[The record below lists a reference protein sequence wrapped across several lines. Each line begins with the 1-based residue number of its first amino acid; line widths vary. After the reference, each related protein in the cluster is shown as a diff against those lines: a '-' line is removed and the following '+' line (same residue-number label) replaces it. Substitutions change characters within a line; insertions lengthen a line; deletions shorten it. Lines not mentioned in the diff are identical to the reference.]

1 MSEPFRLALVGC
13 GGIASAWLRPLG
25 DRDDVRIVALV
36 DAVEASARS
45 RAGEFGIDA
54 PIFTS
59 VEQALRETSPDVV
72 CNLTPPALHHPVTLV
87 AFDAGCHVF
96 TEKPLAASLDQAAE
110 LIDAADR
117 AGRRLSV
124 MQNRRYMPTIR
135 GLREAVTG
143 GTIGTPGLVGV
154 DFFRGP
160 HFGGFRDEMDS
171 PLLLDMAIHTFD
183 ATRFITGGRPVAAT
197 CTEFNPPGSWYRGAA
212 AALCNFELA
221 DGPLVSYRG
230 SWAATGFPT
239 SWESAWRVVGSRG
252 TALWSGDSTP
262 RCQVEAEGEGFEHAT
277 REFETTT
284 AWEGRSGHGGCID
297 EMLTA
302 LGEGRPAETDAHD
315 NVHSL
320 AMVLAAV
327 ASSAAGGRRIE
338 IAEDGRSIST

>member
-1 MSEPFRLALVGC
+1 MSEPFRLAVVGC
-13 GGIASAWLRPLG
+13 GGIAPAWLGPLR
-25 DRDDVRIVALV
+25 DRTDARVVALV
-36 DAVEASARS
+36 DAVESNARS
-45 RAGEFGIDA
+45 RAVEFELDA
-54 PIFTS
+54 PVFTGL
-59 VEQALRETSPDVV
+59 EEALSSTRPDVV
-72 CNLTPPALHHPVTLV
+72 CNLTPPSLHHPVSL
-87 AFDAGCHVF
+87 AALAAGCHVF
-96 TEKPLAASLDQAAE
+96 TEKPLAAGLEQAAD

-124 MQNRRYMPTIR
+124 MQNRRYLPTIR

-143 GTIGTPGLVGV
+143 GAIGTPGLVGV
-154 DFFRGP
+154 DFFRAP

-212 AALCNFELA
+212 AAFCTFEL
-221 DGPLVSYRG
+221 DGGTLVSYRG

-252 TALWSGDSTP
+252 TALWDGESAP
-262 RCQVEAEGEGFEHAT
+262 RAEVEADGGGFERTT
-277 REFETTT
+277 REFDLST
-284 AWEGRSGHGGCID
+284 AWEGRTGHGGCID

-302 LGEGRPAETDAHD
+302 LAEGRPAETDAHD
-315 NVHSL
+315 NVRSL

-327 ASSAAGGRRIE
+327 ASSGAGGRRIE
-338 IAEDGRSIST
+338 IATDGRSISS